1 MGAAVGAGGGGSAG
15 AGGRRRAASL
25 SFPSP
30 FQVYNV
36 ASGKALPQWL
46 SDKKKRALRKDDDYR

>member
-1 MGAAVGAGGGGSAG
+1 MRSQQRGKQCSA
-15 AGGRRRAASL
+15 RSHVPL